1 LVWDATNNEL
11 HGSSLLV
18 RNDPYRMDIHV
29 PAGFD
34 FVELVT
40 EPRKSPVT
48 AEVRREGEIL
58 VVELLSKENQQV
70 DWLVRF
76 RK

>member
-1 LVWDATNNEL
+1 
-11 HGSSLLV
+11 
-18 RNDPYRMDIHV
+18 MDIHV

-48 AEVRREGEIL
+48 AEVRQEGEIL